1 MRLHIRGVQ
10 HFLEE
15 VYFLRVGD
23 KVIHIECNAQ
33 LVPRLRENVGCFG
46 HQVVQA
52 CVWSGDEERMFH
64 VTSNDA
70 ESSSLVDFFS
80 QETLSGATVSINDSW
95 AVKTESWAAII
106 ARQPEIAKSV
116 YNMLV
121 LDTQGAEYDIL
132 LGIVETLG
140 LGQFLK
146 IQVECSNKE
155 FHRGQKLQPDIEA
168 LLQSHG
174 FVNVRNEYPIH
185 GDVVFINPS
194 YRSPIASLPV
204 SLEAQP
210 P

>member
-1 MRLHIRGVQ
+1 M
-10 HFLEE
+10 
-15 VYFLRVGD
+15 
-23 KVIHIECNAQ
+23 
-33 LVPRLRENVGCFG
+33 
-46 HQVVQA
+46 
-52 CVWSGDEERMFH
+52 
-64 VTSNDA
+64 T
-70 ESSSLVDFFS
+70 
-80 QETLSGATVSINDSW
+80 
-95 AVKTESWAAII
+95 VKTESWPDII
-106 ARQPEIAKSV
+106 TRQQEIAKSV

-194 YRSPIASLPV
+194 YRTPIASLPV
-204 SLEAQP
+204 SLETQP